1 MKVAESNALA
11 LSIFVKESE
20 HWLKGKD

>member
-11 LSIFVKESE
+11 LSIFLKESE
-20 HWLKGKD
+20 HWLEGKD